1 MRSTRINP
9 VTAAKPN
16 HPPKVSLVV
25 RHEPRRGVRPACC
38 AVLCASVRAFS
49 WLPRLWSAWRRQ
61 SRPTFACSRF
71 PSVHQSFRHDKW
83 EVGDRRMDPEVQQ
96 PLADN
101 WRYRR
106 QRQRLSRLRRGCV
119 LNAVRLGSGGG
130 DGGSSLVIGQAKSDR
145 WSQAWASSNDSKRP
159 RLLRNTNGVGRGTR
173 WRR

>member
-1 MRSTRINP
+1 
-9 VTAAKPN
+9 
-16 HPPKVSLVV
+16 
-25 RHEPRRGVRPACC
+25 
-38 AVLCASVRAFS
+38 VLCASVRAFA
-49 WLPRLWSAWRRQ
+49 WLSRLWSAWRRQ

-83 EVGDRRMDPEVQQ
+83 EVGDRRIEPEVQQ
-96 PLADN
+96 PLAGN

-159 RLLRNTNGVGRGTR
+159 LLDIRYPTLRSRPAAPADAPRWSSAYFNTLRLICASSTE
-173 WRR
+173 